1 MRKTRIAGLLTAV
14 VASAALLAIPAVS
27 GANHVIPTK
36 IKVSQVKPALHG
48 VLASKVEAC
57 ERVRLVVVKRIRPN
71 RRNRVVGADW
81 SSYNGAWS
89 VDVNRNGKY
98 AVKVRSAERSQGRCG
113 RDKVIQFVTAF

>member
-1 MRKTRIAGLLTAV
+1 MRKTRIAGLLGAV
-14 VASAALLAIPAVS
+14 AVIATLFAIPAMS

-81 SSYNGAWS
+81 SSFNGGWS

-98 AVKVRSAERSQGRCG
+98 AVKVRSANRSQGRCG
-113 RDKVIQFVTAF
+113 RDKVIQFISVF